1 MTKSAGGTAIQS
13 SEGIKKRFRVDD
25 LKTAVITVLFG
36 VVGAVLF
43 ALIHSIPMPFTMVS
57 LLKFG
62 LYPALAIIA
71 VLGAIRGPLA
81 GFLSGYFGIVLYDL
95 LFFNTVVSMTLPA
108 LAYGML
114 GLVVGLA
121 TYNLANGRSLAKL
134 SLLSAVGL
142 VFTACIAV
150 MFGLFIDQH
159 SVLLELGFVMLP
171 LFTVGLPSVVLITPI
186 YARIWQIISMSIQT
200 S

>member
-43 ALIHSIPMPFTMVS
+43 ALIPSIPMPFTMVS

-62 LYPALAIIA
+62 LSPALAIIA

-81 GFLSGYFGIVLYDL
+81 GFLSGYFGIVL
-95 LFFNTVVSMTLPA
+95 
-108 LAYGML
+108 
-114 GLVVGLA
+114 
-121 TYNLANGRSLAKL
+121 
-134 SLLSAVGL
+134 
-142 VFTACIAV
+142 
-150 MFGLFIDQH
+150 
-159 SVLLELGFVMLP
+159 
-171 LFTVGLPSVVLITPI
+171 
-186 YARIWQIISMSIQT
+186 
-200 S
+200 